1 MGSSGMKRNK
11 NRSHLPKVDT
21 ATEERYELEHARD
34 AVVENFGIR
43 PSSRTARLWAVVG
56 VVIVLLAV
64 LAIVGWVVMT

>member
-11 NRSHLPKVDT
+11 NRSHLPKVGT
-21 ATEERYELEHARD
+21 ATEEHYELEHARD